1 MPRRKRDLTAGTFH
15 IYTHSVWAASA
26 LFRDDADRMTFVR
39 ELARATARVGWTCMA
54 YCLLTTHYHLLV
66 EVEAGVLSDG
76 MHALNFRYASY
87 FNNRH
92 RMKGHVFAARYESRR
107 IQDEEHLLTVFR
119 YIARNPVEAGLCRS
133 AADWRWSSYPETIGC
148 VEPSSFVDATAV
160 LECFGG
166 TDEFAVERLRRFVED
181 S

>member
-15 IYTHSVWAASA
+15 IYTHAVWAASA
-26 LFRDDADRMTFVR
+26 LFRHDADRMMFVR

-87 FNNRH
+87 FNNRY
-92 RMKGHVFAARYESRR
+92 RMKGHVFAARYDSQR
-107 IQDEEHLLTVFR
+107 IRDEEHLLTVFR
-119 YIARNPVEAGLCRS
+119 YIARNPAEAGLCRS
-133 AADWRWSSYPETIGC
+133 AADWRWSSYPETIGR
-148 VEPSSFVDATAV
+148 VEPSSFVDATEV
-160 LECFGG
+160 LESFGG
-166 TDEFAVERLRRFVED
+166 TDEFAAERLRRFVED